1 MQTSKHYDTSHG
13 SPFDRGGADYW
24 YHRPADPH
32 YWPQGTGHGIKIG
45 QGHMSKAEIAAYYA
59 GFDQAADRGD
69 QKDYG

>member
-1 MQTSKHYDTSHG
+1 MNYDTSHG

-24 YHRPADPH
+24 YHRPAYPH
-32 YWPQGTGHGIKIG
+32 FWPQGTGHGIKIC

-59 GFDQAADRGD
+59 GFDEAAERGG